1 MLLCYKWATRELG
14 TFALSLQCPR
24 KAKLDFRLQFLV
36 FTILSITELWWLKQ
50 FWHTWL
56 RIYMGNSDRSQS
68 VLVCILIIWSEVWST
83 NKGWGRLRNTQ
94 SKSGSIL
101 YLHHLSLII
110 IFYLHNNINLY
121 FTCHYKSFLQ
131 ERFLDTKLE
140 FKEYKQFSHRGIE
153 SSFRL

>member
-1 MLLCYKWATRELG
+1 MKFWAQWT
-14 TFALSLQCPR
+14 PR
-24 KAKLDFRLQFLV
+24 DC
-36 FTILSITELWWLKQ
+36 SP
-50 FWHTWL
+50 WL
-56 RIYMGNSDRSQS
+56 RPCCFSSFSLSDPSFSLLPSFPSSHLNLNTENPRTLRSRETLSWCHCFFLKEKKWYHQQTFFS
-68 VLVCILIIWSEVWST
+68 LHKYTLFCLKPNIL
-83 NKGWGRLRNTQ
+83 K
-94 SKSGSIL
+94 IL

>member
-1 MLLCYKWATRELG
+1 MKIFHSMLYNIAADKYVYISIEGEVLKGIFKFRIFSQ
-14 TFALSLQCPR
+14 TFFSLHKYTLFCLKPN
-24 KAKLDFRLQFLV
+24 
-36 FTILSITELWWLKQ
+36 ILK
-50 FWHTWL
+50 
-56 RIYMGNSDRSQS
+56 
-68 VLVCILIIWSEVWST
+68 
-83 NKGWGRLRNTQ
+83 
-94 SKSGSIL
+94 IL